1 MNDIII
7 VISAW
12 YLMGV
17 IGICIVTY
25 VDSNNDCAS
34 SAHLFEMLCASLLGG
49 IALVYSFWVLY
60 YEFKYKKCK

>member
-7 VISAW
+7 ALSAW

-34 SAHLFEMLCASLLGG
+34 SAHLFELCVSLLGG
-49 IALVYSFWVLY
+49 IALRR
-60 YEFKYKKCK
+60 